1 MSENTNQDYAK
12 PAPDEPADLSG
23 EMRRFASNMRRDDA
37 DARDCTRAPYAD
49 ALDEFSDRVSKLEA
63 AARLA
68 RTALDNLMGDT
79 DLPDD
84 DTDEMKA
91 MQALNAVL
99 AEPV

>member
-1 MSENTNQDYAK
+1 MPKNANPDYAN
-12 PAPDEPADLSG
+12 PAPDEPTDLAG
-23 EMRRFASNMRRDDA
+23 EMHRFATNMRRDDA
-37 DARDCTRAPYAD
+37 DTRDSTRAPYAD
-49 ALDEFSDRVSKLEA
+49 ALDEFADRASKLEA

-99 AEPV
+99 AE